1 MAFAATL
8 ARAAPHASCVRCT
21 PRTVFWLT
29 QLARARDPHGSA
41 YLMQQHAA
49 IAYICYKGATSVRNR
64 VQKSTNNVQCP
75 EAIYNHWGF
84 WGSRPGDAMTLGWK
98 TSCVS
103 VSASRPASMPP
114 MYWWYSANGSCE

>member
-1 MAFAATL
+1 MALTAFTQAHLDAN
-8 ARAAPHASCVRCT
+8 CE
-21 PRTVFWLT
+21 WLT
-29 QLARARDPHGSA
+29 QLASASALTRVA
-41 YLMQQHAA
+41 YLMPAA
-49 IAYICYKGATSVRNR
+49 TIVYICYKARRVSATESKSPQTNVR
-64 VQKSTNNVQCP
+64 CP

-114 MYWWYSANGSCE
+114 MYWWYSANGSWE